1 MSEDNITRI
10 YPEREPKKTW
20 LRVLAAVLAVAA
32 VTAIVVIVLLRG
44 GVSLDGVRRF
54 VRYLGVSRSDT
65 DGRFVYDQHSSNA
78 YAAAGDG
85 LAVASV
91 GGVTVFD
98 KNGAERYTAAR
109 SFSAPA
115 VQSGDSVTLAYDIGG
130 TALLAIDHS
139 RGVTADVTAGGT
151 LLDADISSGGAVA
164 YCAVED
170 GKKTVL
176 TILDSK
182 QQEIYK
188 WYSSSSFLSP
198 CAVSERGGQA
208 AAIAAGQSE
217 HAYESTLELFDTGS
231 QDDPAAISLGNLL
244 VYDLDYLTDSDLC
257 AVGETEAVFAGTD
270 GTLTGRYDYGGR
282 YLKDYSLG
290 GDGFL
295 TLALNT
301 YQAGSRYSVV
311 TVDAGTLEA
320 KELYLGIEVLSVSA
334 SGAYLAVLTVDGLN
348 IYTQDLTL
356 YAQQTD
362 TGAATRVLQRS
373 DGTALLISGNS
384 ASLFIP

>member
-32 VTAIVVIVLLRG
+32 VTAVVVIVLLRG

-54 VRYLGVSRSDT
+54 ARYLGVSQSET

-130 TALLAIDHS
+130 TALVASNHS
-139 RGVTADVTAGGT
+139 RGVTADVTTGGT
-151 LLDADISSGGAVA
+151 LLDADVSSGGAVA

-176 TILDSK
+176 TVLDSK
-182 QQEIYK
+182 QQEI
-188 WYSSSSFLSP
+188 
-198 CAVSERGGQA
+198 
-208 AAIAAGQSE
+208 
-217 HAYESTLELFDTGS
+217 
-231 QDDPAAISLGNLL
+231 
-244 VYDLDYLTDSDLC
+244 
-257 AVGETEAVFAGTD
+257 
-270 GTLTGRYDYGGR
+270 
-282 YLKDYSLG
+282 
-290 GDGFL
+290 
-295 TLALNT
+295 
-301 YQAGSRYSVV
+301 
-311 TVDAGTLEA
+311 
-320 KELYLGIEVLSVSA
+320 
-334 SGAYLAVLTVDGLN
+334 
-348 IYTQDLTL
+348 
-356 YAQQTD
+356 
-362 TGAATRVLQRS
+362 
-373 DGTALLISGNS
+373 
-384 ASLFIP
+384 